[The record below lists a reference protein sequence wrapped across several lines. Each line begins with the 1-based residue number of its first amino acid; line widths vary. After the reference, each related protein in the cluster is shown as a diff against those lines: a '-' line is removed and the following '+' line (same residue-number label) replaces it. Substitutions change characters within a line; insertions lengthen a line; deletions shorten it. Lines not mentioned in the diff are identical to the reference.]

1 MSNETNPLDLEF
13 QGEDPI
19 QFCHWEAVN
28 EEVEESV
35 GTDEEL
41 SYEDQWLNAF
51 GVHCN
56 YAHEF
61 LNDETALQIK
71 EEHPC
76 VWELGAPWRELS
88 DLYIKHGYPVYLSD
102 TCGMEIGVF
111 QGSCPINVF

>member
-1 MSNETNPLDLEF
+1 MSNEMNPLDLEF

-19 QFCHWEAVN
+19 QFCHWDAVN

-35 GTDEEL
+35 GTDKEL
-41 SYEDQWLNAF
+41 SYEDQWLNVF

-56 YAHEF
+56 YVHEF

-71 EEHPC
+71 EEHLC
-76 VWELGAPWRELS
+76 VWELDAPWRELS

-102 TCGMEIGVF
+102 TSGMEIYPK
-111 QGSCPINVF
+111 GSYSNEMEY